1 MKVTDKRSVVGVC
14 FDLMVAGEVYRDPSG
29 FLVLATDE
37 DIVVNISDGVLWRDK
52 EDYPEDAVFT
62 FVEVQLELL

>member
-1 MKVTDKRSVVGVC
+1 MMKVTDKRSVAGVC

-37 DIVVNISDGVLWRDK
+37 DVVVNIFDGVLWRDR
-52 EDYPEDAVFT
+52 DYLEDAVFT

>member
-1 MKVTDKRSVVGVC
+1 MKVTDKRIVPGVC
-14 FDLMVAGEVYRDPSG
+14 FDLMVAGEVYRDPSD

-37 DIVVNISDGVLWRDK
+37 DIVVNIVDGMLWRD